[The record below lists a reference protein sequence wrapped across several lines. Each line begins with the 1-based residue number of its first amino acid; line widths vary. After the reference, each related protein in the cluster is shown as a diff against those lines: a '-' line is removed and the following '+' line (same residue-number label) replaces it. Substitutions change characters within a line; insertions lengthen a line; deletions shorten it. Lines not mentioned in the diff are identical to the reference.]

1 MRRWLGYQVSDSS
14 NPETARLS
22 YSVRVEGRLDA
33 GAAQALTACDVHA
46 LFGAFEPY
54 NIVVHPK
61 DERKPEGKGKG
72 HRGYKEPL
80 PLLATFQVRS
90 CAPTLDDDG
99 GGGGLWVGGDGF
111 D

>member
-1 MRRWLGYQVSDSS
+1 VQGKLNAAQ
-14 NPETARLS
+14 
-22 YSVRVEGRLDA
+22 
-33 GAAQALTACDVHA
+33 AQALTARDVHA

-80 PLLATFQVRS
+80 PLLATFQVCPCLRA
-90 CAPTLDDDG
+90 CTRWWWPA
-99 GGGGLWVGGDGF
+99 F
-111 D
+111 